1 MRMTMTRLLPFLL
14 VAGLAVAEDAWETM
28 PDGSQGQ
35 VTEFRG
41 IGDVAI
47 KAYVRKP
54 AGPGPFPV
62 VILGHGGRPSPQ
74 ATLGMGRSQQ
84 SPTED
89 FIKAGW
95 AVYSIDYRPSEQIAI
110 VPIEYEDTVE
120 AVKTL

>member
-1 MRMTMTRLLPFLL
+1 MKFLPFLL
-14 VAGLAVAEDAWETM
+14 LAGLAAADDAWETL

-35 VTEFRG
+35 KTEFRG
-41 IGDVAI
+41 AGDLGI
-47 KAYVRKP
+47 LAYVRKP

-74 ATLGMGRSQQ
+74 ATLGLGRSQQ

-110 VPIEYEDTVE
+110 VPLDYDDAVE
-120 AVKTL
+120 AVK